1 MNESWLFFLLL
12 IVASVVVHG
21 FYSMLEMASVS
32 FNRVRLQYFVSKK
45 NRRAMWLMTLLN
57 HPIRLF
63 GTTLIGVN
71 TAMQFG
77 SECARR
83 FYASLGLSPDWSPL
97 SQIFIVLIFA
107 ELAPMFAA
115 RRYAERVAML
125 GTPLIYLTSLLL
137 SPLIYALDLVCR
149 LVNRL
154 FGASAASGLYLSR
167 DELQRAIEGR
177 EDFPHQSEENHYN
190 PILVNLFTLKGKA
203 AKDVMSP
210 MSDFKLVASD
220 DTVAGLRRTLN
231 LESIPFVLVYH
242 RSPSNIVAVAH
253 LRDLLRLSEETPIRA
268 YCRSPWF
275 ITEKNST
282 LEIIKEFKRNNQS
295 LAVVLDEHGNAVGVL
310 TLDDIVDEVFGH
322 RYEWRKQKAAQFKA
336 KQILIDRSFPGD
348 TLLTDLREW
357 LGITLGNHDDETLEG
372 LMTHRLGHR
381 PERGEVVREQSFE
394 LIVEETSLIE
404 GKTILIRS
412 IR

>member
-1 MNESWLFFLLL
+1 M
-12 IVASVVVHG
+12 VHG

-32 FNRVRLQYFVSKK
+32 FNRVRLQYFVGKN
-45 NRRAMWLMTLLN
+45 NRRALWLMRLLN

-83 FYASLGLSPDWSPL
+83 FYASVGLSPDWSPL

-125 GTPLIYLTSLLL
+125 GIPLVYLTSLIL
-137 SPLIYALDLVCR
+137 SPLIYGLDLLCR
-149 LVNRL
+149 LVNRVL
-154 FGASAASGLYLSR
+154 RTSASSGLYLSR
-167 DELQRAIEGR
+167 DELQRAIEAR
-177 EDFPHQSEENHYN
+177 ETAPSVEEKEHDN
-190 PILVNLFTLKGKA
+190 PILVNLFTLKEKTA
-203 AKDVMSP
+203 RDVMSP
-210 MSDFKLVASD
+210 LNEFKCVASD
-220 DTVAGLRRTLN
+220 DTVAGLRCA
-231 LESIPFVLVYH
+231 LELEAAPFVLVYH
-242 RSPSNIVAVAH
+242 RALANIVAVAYP
-253 LRDLLRLSEETPIRA
+253 RDLLRLAGETPIRA
-268 YCRSPWF
+268 HSRSPWF

-295 LAVVLDEHGNAVGVL
+295 LAVVLDQHGSAVGVL

-322 RYEWRKQKAAQFKA
+322 RHEWCKQRATRAAD
-336 KQILIDRSFPGD
+336 KQVMIDRAFPGD
-348 TLLTDLREW
+348 TTLADLKLW
-357 LGITLGNHDDETLEG
+357 LGIALGDEDDETLEEF
-372 LMTHRLGHR
+372 MTRRLGHR
-381 PERGEVVREQSFE
+381 PDRGEAVREKEFE
-394 LIVEETSLIE
+394 LVVEEASLIE
-404 GKTILIRS
+404 GKTILVRS

>member
-1 MNESWLFFLLL
+1 MNESWLFFLML
-12 IVASVVVHG
+12 IVTSVIVHG

-45 NRRAMWLMTLLN
+45 NRRALWLMTLLN

-71 TAMQFG
+71 AAMQFG

-83 FYASLGLSPDWSPL
+83 FYASIGLSPDWSPL
-97 SQIFIVLIFA
+97 SQVFIVLIFA

-125 GTPLIYLTSLLL
+125 GIPLVYLTSLVL
-137 SPLIYALDLVCR
+137 SPLIYALDLICR
-149 LVNRL
+149 VVNRL
-154 FGASAASGLYLSR
+154 FGASVAAGLYLSR

-177 EDFPHQSEENHYN
+177 EDLPHQSKKNHYN

-210 MSDFKLVASD
+210 LSDFKLVASD
-220 DTVAGLRRTLN
+220 DTVSGLRRILG
-231 LESIPFVLVYH
+231 LESVPFALVYH

-253 LRDLLRLSEETPIRA
+253 LRDLLRLGEETPIRA
-268 YCRSPWF
+268 YSRSPWF

-295 LAVVLDEHGNAVGVL
+295 LAVVLDEHGQAVGIL

-322 RYEWRKQKAAQFKA
+322 RYEWRKRRAALPEA
-336 KQILIDRSFPGD
+336 KQVLIDRSFPGD
-348 TLLTDLREW
+348 TSLADLNQW
-357 LGITLGNHDDETLEG
+357 LGIHLGDSNEETLEG
-372 LMTHRLGHR
+372 LMTRRLGHR
-381 PERGEVVREQSFE
+381 PERGEVVREQTFE
-394 LIVEETSLIE
+394 LIVEETSLLA